1 MLVGIVE
8 EVWVHNAPCA
18 KAASSIWRPLEGFR
32 GELKTDG
39 SKIFKWDFTYSDI
52 EVFNSRWV
60 HLGSMDPETGAMMKP
75 PVTGRTQNV

>member
-1 MLVGIVE
+1 VDEGTQP
-8 EVWVHNAPCA
+8 NYRRSQKRAP
-18 KAASSIWRPLEGFR
+18 SVRFYPLEGFR
-32 GELKTDG
+32 VELKTDA
-39 SKIFKWDFTYSDI
+39 SKIFKWDFTYNDI